1 MRHISLKL
9 TDDEY
14 NKLESLR
21 GTKTKTDYIKML
33 LSLHDESAR
42 NENAD
47 FHKLFSDVNLI
58 RESLNISLKGM
69 ATKKDLLALSSFM
82 AEVAS
87 MANPPAYSH
96 HKIEIQQLYQT
107 LTSKMQSGE

>member
-21 GTKTKTDYIKML
+21 GTKTDYIKML

-58 RESLNISLKGM
+58 RESLN
-69 ATKKDLLALSSFM
+69 
-82 AEVAS
+82 
-87 MANPPAYSH
+87 YH
-96 HKIEIQQLYQT
+96 
-107 LTSKMQSGE
+107 